1 MIRLEP
7 LVEAVRRQYAPEP
20 RTAIFEI
27 RLEVRDEGFVFT
39 GVTTEPR
46 AAEELVRRAGRRAP
60 DSRILDEITRL
71 PDPSLADATWAVVR
85 SGLAPV
91 LGAPDIRATQ
101 VSQYVLGARLQ
112 LLLPTGRWYRVRGE
126 DGYLGW
132 INRGYIEPGKEAWAR
147 DWEAEVGGEA
157 FVSLGAD
164 LQDDGGAPLLHL
176 PWGARVALDASG
188 RCLLPDRRA
197 ARLARGEL
205 VRAAE
210 LARRYPPQGEAIVR
224 SAARWIGTPYVW
236 GGVTPAGVDCSG
248 FVQAVLRLHGV
259 PIPRDAE
266 LQVAVGAEIVPGR
279 NYSALRP
286 GDLLFFTEV
295 PGRITH
301 VALSLGGP
309 DIIHSAL
316 SNGGVATNRLTG
328 DGDLQPA
335 LRRMFV
341 TARRVLSVEA

>member
-7 LVEAVRRQYAPEP
+7 LVEAVRREYAPEP

-27 RLEVRDEGFVFT
+27 RVERREEGFAFT

-46 AAEELVRRAGRRAP
+46 AAEELVRRAALLVPAGRM
-60 DSRILDEITRL
+60 SDEIVRL
-71 PDPSLADATWAVVR
+71 PDPILAEVNWGVVR
-85 SGLAPV
+85 SGIAPV

-101 VSQYVLGARLQ
+101 VSQYVLGSRLQ
-112 LLLPTGRWYRVRGE
+112 LLLPSGRWYRVRGE

-132 INRGYIEPGKEAWAR
+132 VNRGYIEPGDERWAR
-147 DWEAEVGGEA
+147 AWEKAAGGEA

-164 LQDDGGAPLLHL
+164 LQDDLGAPLLHL
-176 PWGARVALDASG
+176 PWGARVARDAEG
-188 RCLLPDRRA
+188 RWLLPDRRA
-197 ARLARGEL
+197 AYLAHGDL
-205 VRAAE
+205 VPAAT
-210 LARRYPPQGEAIVR
+210 LPQRYPAEGAAVLR
-224 SAARWIGTPYVW
+224 SAARWIGTPYLW

-259 PIPRDAE
+259 RLPRDAE
-266 LQVAVGAEIVPGR
+266 LQVAVGDEVAPGR
-279 NYSALRP
+279 GFASLRP

-301 VALSLGGP
+301 VALSMGGP
-309 DIIHSAL
+309 EIIHSAL
-316 SNGGVATNRLTG
+316 SNGGVARNSLMG
-328 DGDLQPA
+328 EGELQPA

-341 TARRVLSVEA
+341 TARRVIA